1 MRRREDVLPPED
13 QCLAS
18 LGEFIRAARMKR
30 GINQLQAARDAGV
43 SRKQLIL
50 LEKGG
55 NVSVKFLLRV
65 ARCLE
70 LTTIP
75 LDGNVQ
81 LVAGQEGL
89 NVFEITQTLDLLI
102 ALADRARSFA
112 FDAVLPPSERR
123 TLRHTPALRE
133 FVARHH
139 GDAEH
144 LAAALANL
152 AEDVTADPTATSPK
166 FAPEEEVPVRA
177 ARRSRRRKGA

>member
-13 QCLAS
+13 ECLAS
-18 LGEFIRAARMKR
+18 LGEFIRAVRVTR
-30 GINQLQAARDAGV
+30 GINQGQAAKDAGV

-65 ARCLE
+65 ARCLG
-70 LTTIP
+70 LTDIP

-81 LVAGQEGL
+81 LVSGQQGV
-89 NVFEITQTLDLLI
+89 NVFEITQTLDLVI
-102 ALADRARSFA
+102 ALADRARSFT
-112 FDAVLPPSERR
+112 FEAVLPPSERR

-133 FVARHH
+133 FIARHH

-152 AEDVTADPTATSPK
+152 AEDVGGDPTATSPK
-166 FAPEEEVPVRA
+166 FADKEEVPLRTV
-177 ARRSRRRKGA
+177 RRSRRRKGA